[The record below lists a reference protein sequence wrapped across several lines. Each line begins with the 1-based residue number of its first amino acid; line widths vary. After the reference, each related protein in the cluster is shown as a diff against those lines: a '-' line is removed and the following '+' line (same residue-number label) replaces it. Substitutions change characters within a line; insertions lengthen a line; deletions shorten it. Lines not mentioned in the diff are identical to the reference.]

1 MRIGATY
8 SHLNGIEYLMV
19 HRAALWDEVQ
29 EVIGRIHA
37 PACKTKV
44 SKEKTM
50 RGMLL
55 YSPGAMNAAFKA
67 GLEERG

>member
-1 MRIGATY
+1 
-8 SHLNGIEYLMV
+8 MV